1 MKRMLGSLILLVVV
15 FIVFALVVAQFRASF
30 VSVRLPFFATAQ
42 ASVEGI
48 AYTSF
53 FTGFVLAVI
62 VFLIDNLALRRQFRR
77 RLAQQQQSGSEAT
90 AAPGKG
96 SNEEQPSA

>member
-30 VSVRLPFFATAQ
+30 VKVRLPFATTQ

-62 VFLIDNLALRRQFRR
+62 VFLIDNFALRRQFRR

-96 SNEEQPSA
+96 SNEEQHSA